1 MELVTLK
8 EGVPT
13 YHTQFYPKGIYTP
26 HEYKYFTFDE
36 DGNIIGDYYAPAY
49 DVAVCST
56 DNCNHNINYTF
67 DQKTL
72 TVYVTD
78 DASTPDNPIKQVR
91 KHSWR
96 LILRS

>member
-1 MELVTLK
+1 MLYATMRI
-8 EGVPT
+8 GNNC
-13 YHTQFYPKGIYTP
+13 
-26 HEYKYFTFDE
+26 EYFLFQSVY
-36 DGNIIGDYYAPAY
+36 DYYAPAY

-67 DQKTL
+67 DPKTL

-78 DASTPDNPIKQVR
+78 DASAPDNPIKQVR